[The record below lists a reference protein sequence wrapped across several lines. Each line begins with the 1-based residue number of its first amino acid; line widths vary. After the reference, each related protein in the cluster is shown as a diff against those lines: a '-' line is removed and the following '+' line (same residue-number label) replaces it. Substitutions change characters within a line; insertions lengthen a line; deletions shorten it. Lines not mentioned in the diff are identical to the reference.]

1 MGQNSFGLTG
11 AVAARNHHRSRACD
25 RPLRGRGAL
34 VAKFQRRAVLSLS
47 CAKVAACRANQAVSK
62 AAVCQHAADGQRFRH
77 GRACA
82 IQPIKRN
89 AEAARRKSCRNDLI
103 QQIAGKQH
111 LYFIEPLSRLPR
123 AKRNRLL
130 KHGAFRAFKRLLS
143 VQLIRDDLI
152 KFRAV
157 RPFFFFLTRYA
168 CPANQAGF

>member
-1 MGQNSFGLTG
+1 MRHT
-11 AVAARNHHRSRACD
+11 ARKTEC
-25 RPLRGRGAL
+25 
-34 VAKFQRRAVLSLS
+34 
-47 CAKVAACRANQAVSK
+47 
-62 AAVCQHAADGQRFRH
+62 
-77 GRACA
+77 
-82 IQPIKRN
+82 
-89 AEAARRKSCRNDLI
+89 EAARRKSCRNDLI